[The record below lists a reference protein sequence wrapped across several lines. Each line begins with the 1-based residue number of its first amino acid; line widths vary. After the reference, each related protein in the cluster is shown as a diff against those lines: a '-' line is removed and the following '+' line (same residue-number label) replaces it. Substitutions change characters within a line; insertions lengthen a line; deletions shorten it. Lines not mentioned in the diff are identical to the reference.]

1 MKNSMEGADT
11 LNEEMKEENINYWKK
26 VKPRRLAV

>member
-1 MKNSMEGADT
+1 MNNSMEGADT

-26 VKPRRLAV
+26 K

>member
-1 MKNSMEGADT
+1 MNNSIEGADA
-11 LNEEMKEENINYWKK
+11 LNEEMKEEIINYWKK